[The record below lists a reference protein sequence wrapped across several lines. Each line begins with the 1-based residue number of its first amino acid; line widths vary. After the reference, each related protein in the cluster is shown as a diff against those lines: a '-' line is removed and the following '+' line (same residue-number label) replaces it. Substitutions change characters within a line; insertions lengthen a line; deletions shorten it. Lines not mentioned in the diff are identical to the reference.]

1 MTRAMWST
9 ALLLAA
15 AAISRPSEP
24 ARITLAK
31 VVNTEKLIST
41 QLAAMY
47 PEEPWFLIGPARGL
61 YLDGMGVI
69 FSAEIN
75 LATGPS
81 LSPFKQTITKEE
93 ITRHHDKKEVRLPVL
108 RQRMF
113 LMVGSMASYLETL
126 PNNEEFVLAVT
137 LLKYPWEETA
147 GMPSQIIMRVPR
159 GKLMEA
165 QRQNAKPDTVIRV
178 QEY

>member
-1 MTRAMWST
+1 MWTT
-9 ALLLAA
+9 ALLLTAA
-15 AAISRPSEP
+15 FAASSAEP
-24 ARITLAK
+24 QHGVPLAK
-31 VVNTEKLIST
+31 IVNTQKLIST

-47 PEEPWFLIGPARGL
+47 PEEPWFLIGPARGV
-61 YLDGMGVI
+61 YLGGFGVI

-75 LATGPS
+75 LAMGPS

-93 ITRHHDKKEVRLPVL
+93 IARHRDKEGVRLPIL
-108 RQRMF
+108 RERMYTI
-113 LMVGSMASYLETL
+113 VGTMASYLETM

-137 LLKYPWEETA
+137 LLKYPWEDPA
-147 GMPSQIIMRVPR
+147 GIPSQIVMRVPR

-165 QRQNAKPDTVIRV
+165 QRQNAKPDTVIKV

>member
-1 MTRAMWST
+1 MLT
-9 ALLLAA
+9 AGLLLAA
-15 AAISRPSEP
+15 AIVSKPVRAVEP
-24 ARITLAK
+24 PPVPIAK

-41 QLAAMY
+41 QLAGMY
-47 PEEPWFLIGPARGL
+47 PDEPFFLIGTARGM
-61 YLDGMGVI
+61 YLAGFGAV

-93 ITRHHDKKEVRLPVL
+93 RAHHREKKEARLPLL
-108 RQRMF
+108 RNR
-113 LMVGSMASYLETL
+113 LYEIVGQMGSYLESL
-126 PNNEEFVLAVT
+126 PPNEEFVLAVT
-137 LLKYPWEETA
+137 LLRYPWEDA
-147 GMPSQIIMRVPR
+147 SGMPTQIILRVPR

-165 QRQNAKPDTVIRV
+165 QRTNAKLDSIVRL